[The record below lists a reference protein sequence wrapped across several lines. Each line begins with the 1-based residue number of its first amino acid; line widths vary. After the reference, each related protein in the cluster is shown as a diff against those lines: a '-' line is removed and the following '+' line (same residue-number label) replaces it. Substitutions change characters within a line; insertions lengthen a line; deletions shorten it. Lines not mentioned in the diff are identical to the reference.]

1 MNDVF
6 GRTGNPERV
15 DASRLLLA
23 DLLDWHER
31 EAKPEWWQY
40 FERKSKLEVAD
51 FIEDSDC
58 IGGLTRVGLNEVNGK
73 TVVVYEFPREQEY
86 KLRDGDDKL
95 VCPTRLCSDAHGA
108 LPVYKKGNRKGL
120 PKEMLSGIGIVWI
133 DGDKGR
139 LALNLDPTSAD
150 PTVLMP
156 DHPILVDQI
165 QEALQRIAMVAL
177 SDVEGDSSPEFSAAF
192 SLLEGRS
199 PSFRNGVE
207 LDRLEGESAGDSFV
221 RVAPYLDR
229 SCLAVQGPPGSGK
242 TYSLARA
249 ALACVANGMKVGICA
264 SKHSTLSEVG
274 EAIFNALA
282 DSGGEWS
289 RLLQSKGVNLRVQKQ
304 LKGGEKASSNVATVW
319 PEKIQQFVSNL
330 ESESCQISMATQ
342 FWFARQE
349 LDEKF
354 DIVFIDEAGQL
365 SLANALGAATSGKSL
380 VIVGDPQQL
389 PQPSKGTHPALPE
402 PYERIFR
409 HGSAA
414 SALEHVIGA
423 GQTLPS
429 DKGIL
434 LDRTRR
440 LRPEI
445 CSFLSESMYDG
456 LLESVPECSNRWV
469 HDANGQPVVGLYW
482 LPTEHEGNKTS
493 SDEEVATIVE
503 IVNRLKSFTITD
515 EKGGRAIGSSDIMVV
530 APYNVQ
536 VNALTS
542 RLPGVAVGTVDKFQG
557 KESGVVIV
565 SMTASSAEDVPRGM
579 EFLYSPNRLNVAI
592 SRAQALCIVVGSP
605 TLLSV
610 RCNSV
615 EQMMLA
621 NIFCRLSEYAERWNL
636 QA

>member
-6 GRTGNPERV
+6 GTIGAPERL

-40 FERKSKLEVAD
+40 FERKSKMEVAD

-58 IGGLTRVGLNEVNGK
+58 IGGLTRVGLDEVNGK
-73 TVVVYEFPREQEY
+73 TVVVCEFPREQEY
-86 KLRDGDDKL
+86 KLRDGDKL
-95 VCPTRLCSDAHGA
+95 VCPTRLCSVAHGS
-108 LPVYKKGNRKGL
+108 LPVYKRGNKKGL
-120 PKEMLSGIGIVWI
+120 PKEMLEGIGIVWI
-133 DGDKGR
+133 DGDAGR
-139 LALNLDPTSAD
+139 LALDLDPTSAD

-156 DHPILVDQI
+156 DEPIEVKAI

-177 SDVEGDSSPEFSAAF
+177 GDVEGDSSPDFAAAF
-192 SLLEGRS
+192 SLLEGRG
-199 PSFRNGVE
+199 PTFRSGVG
-207 LDRLEGESAGDSFV
+207 LGRLEGESAGNSFI
-221 RVAPYLDR
+221 RVAPHLDR

-242 TYSLARA
+242 THSLARA

-274 EAIFNALA
+274 EAIHNALA
-282 DSGGEWS
+282 ADGGEWS
-289 RLLQSKGVNLRVQKQ
+289 RLLRSKGVDLRVQKQ
-304 LKGGEKASSNVATVW
+304 PKDGEKTSSKVATDW
-319 PEKIQQFVSNL
+319 PENIDEFVSNL
-330 ESESCQISMATQ
+330 QSESCQISMATQ
-342 FWFARQE
+342 YWFARQA

-380 VIVGDPQQL
+380 VLVGDPQQL
-389 PQPSKGTHPALPE
+389 AQPSKGTHPPLPE
-402 PYERIFR
+402 PYDRIFP

-423 GQTLPS
+423 GRTLPS

-469 HDANGQPVVGLYW
+469 RDANGKPVVGLYW

-503 IVNRLKSFTITD
+503 VIERLKSFSITD
-515 EKGGRAIGSSDIMVV
+515 EKGSRAIGPSDIMVV

-592 SRAQALCIVVGSP
+592 SRARALCIVVGSP
-605 TLLSV
+605 TLLSA

-621 NIFCRLSEYAERWNL
+621 NVLCRLSEYAERWDL
-636 QA
+636 RD